1 MTDESWAGWYRD
13 RHGSEAV
20 ILTTDGQQLRI
31 RVRGT
36 DFEGESFD
44 ALAPVAGVPVPE
56 GQFGLVDGVLDDCVL
71 EWDLPLPV
79 LVSGTVRQA
88 TLSCLLSLRRADPD
102 LYLALHL
109 DGAVY
114 ESNRAEGDFAAAL
127 ATVQRILPPGIHLQ
141 TCIACAFS
149 DYFPAPVR
157 GLSGGSPA
165 SAAPR
170 TPTATRRA
178 GTTSPGSG
186 TGVPGSSRRYGAAGS
201 SSRGRRTAP
210 ARATGA
216 PSRSNSPEPAGTC
229 AWGRPA
235 SAERPRYRVPGRW
248 VARPRCQETRARAAA
263 RPFCQREFTFERSV
277 ASG

>member
-13 RHGSEAV
+13 RRGSEAV
-20 ILTTDGQQLRI
+20 ILTTDGQSLRI

-36 DFEGESFD
+36 DFEGASFD
-44 ALAPVAGVPVPE
+44 GLRPVEGAPATE
-56 GQFGLVDGVLDDCVL
+56 GLFDLPDGVLDDCVL

-127 ATVQRILPPGIHLQ
+127 ATVQRVLPPDIHLQ

-149 DYFPAPVR
+149 DYFPAPDPAPGR
-157 GLSGGSPA
+157 GLSGGLACFRGAKEEYRGTAGERDVLGLWERRTGFVQEVWSCGEFE
-165 SAAPR
+165 PR
-170 TPTATRRA
+170 PTEGA
-178 GTTSPGSG
+178 GTGH
-186 TGVPGSSRRYGAAGS
+186 RGAFPLE
-201 SSRGRRTAP
+201 TA
-210 ARATGA
+210 
-216 PSRSNSPEPAGTC
+216 
-229 AWGRPA
+229 
-235 SAERPRYRVPGRW
+235 
-248 VARPRCQETRARAAA
+248 
-263 RPFCQREFTFERSV
+263 
-277 ASG
+277 

>member
-13 RHGSEAV
+13 RHGSAAV

-36 DFEGESFD
+36 DFEGVSFD
-44 ALAPVAGVPVPE
+44 SLGPVAGVPPE
-56 GQFGLVDGVLDDCVL
+56 EGVFDLVDGALSDCVL
-71 EWDLPLPV
+71 EWDLPIPV
-79 LVSGTVRQA
+79 LVSGTLRQA

-149 DYFPAPVR
+149 DYFPTPLR
-157 GLSGGSPA
+157 GLSGGLACFRGAKDAYRDAAGGGDVADLWERRTGFVQEIWSCREFEPRPA
-165 SAAPR
+165 EG
-170 TPTATRRA
+170 A
-178 GTTSPGSG
+178 GTGH
-186 TGVPGSSRRYGAAGS
+186 RGAFPLELA
-201 SSRGRRTAP
+201 
-210 ARATGA
+210 
-216 PSRSNSPEPAGTC
+216 
-229 AWGRPA
+229 
-235 SAERPRYRVPGRW
+235 
-248 VARPRCQETRARAAA
+248 
-263 RPFCQREFTFERSV
+263 
-277 ASG
+277 